1 MSLSESPIAWGAAS
15 RITNRRGVARNQPIN
30 PTQNPLASAFISRT
44 NAEISRRRATAAAVK
59 RPCLRRSYFPLGP
72 GDIPR
77 CIGDG
82 GSLVIGRR
90 LLEERPRF

>member
-1 MSLSESPIAWGAAS
+1 M
-15 RITNRRGVARNQPIN
+15 
-30 PTQNPLASAFISRT
+30 
-44 NAEISRRRATAAAVK
+44 AAAVK
-59 RPCLRRSYFPLGP
+59 RPCLGGP
-72 GDIPR
+72 GDIPP

>member
-1 MSLSESPIAWGAAS
+1 VFE
-15 RITNRRGVARNQPIN
+15 
-30 PTQNPLASAFISRT
+30 AF
-44 NAEISRRRATAAAVK
+44 
-59 RPCLRRSYFPLGP
+59 LLPLGP
-72 GDIPR
+72 GDIPP

>member
-1 MSLSESPIAWGAAS
+1 M
-15 RITNRRGVARNQPIN
+15 
-30 PTQNPLASAFISRT
+30 QNPSMISR
-44 NAEISRRRATAAAVK
+44 K
-59 RPCLRRSYFPLGP
+59 RFHFAHQPRDGRYSEASVFEAFLLPLGP
-72 GDIPR
+72 GDIPP

>member
-1 MSLSESPIAWGAAS
+1 MAA
-15 RITNRRGVARNQPIN
+15 T
-30 PTQNPLASAFISRT
+30 
-44 NAEISRRRATAAAVK
+44 VK

-72 GDIPR
+72 GDIPP